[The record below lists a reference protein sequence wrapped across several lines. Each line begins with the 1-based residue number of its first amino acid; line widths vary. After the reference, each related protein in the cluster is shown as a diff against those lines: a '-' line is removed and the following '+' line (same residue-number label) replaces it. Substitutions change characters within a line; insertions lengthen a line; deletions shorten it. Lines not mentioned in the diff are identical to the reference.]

1 MSTARVASV
10 PTAILQR
17 PSAAT
22 SSTNLAVSTPA
33 TASSAPAVAAATGA
47 TGGLRNQKAASGKNA
62 RSFSGSK
69 GRFHDVFGIETET
82 AVPNNSGSRTN
93 SAKPTAAAVS
103 AATVATT
110 ATAQGRPSE
119 PSKRATALSTASPAR
134 KGGPSRAAVPDRS
147 ASDGLLV
154 LKTPTKADRE
164 NRPRAQTTKPDKIN
178 HTPVTAKTAAET
190 DNPVP
195 GPVKLQKA
203 DTADGVVAKV
213 NGGSEKK
220 RRGGGGK
227 KAKAG
232 ACNADDD
239 DRPHQQGQQQQQRSQ
254 QQQQQPQQQQQQQ
267 TPRPVE
273 TPVYFPQSSQRRHL
287 NTMPSRQRR
296 LSAPD
301 LRLQEMTAALAAAA
315 SAGLGSARQPQSSP
329 PGKNPLYAGAQFQNS
344 PAASALPMPVFT
356 DRGSKHYPMH
366 PDPTRPAT
374 SPSDST
380 EASSLPNP
388 VLHAPLFRA
397 PNRTASHEGAAGGGR
412 GGGAGG
418 SPSTTP
424 RVRPRSSVDPDSEMF
439 AMDEE
444 PDDLRKKSRHL
455 LSLLTGTPHQAHSS
469 NTSTGAPS
477 DWDNHS
483 NHHHRSTPGPAIN
496 HGAGGTGHYPG
507 FPMHHPMH
515 PHHPHFHQPYHVPLH
530 DASIA
535 HGDNNGVNSGG
546 VHSHTGALREFSA
559 PPFANRPMPPR
570 PVSMPPTQAPPP
582 HLFAHQ
588 HQGQGPGQ
596 VQQHSPPSPPRPAPP
611 QQPAPK
617 QQQQQQ
623 QPQEQSVL
631 ARIGADL
638 KSILNISGSSQA

>member
-1 MSTARVASV
+1 MSTVRVATV

-17 PSAAT
+17 PSAASS
-22 SSTNLAVSTPA
+22 SSTNMAVSTAA
-33 TASSAPAVAAATGA
+33 TSSSAPAVAAATGA
-47 TGGLRNQKAASGKNA
+47 TGGLRNQKAPSGKNA
-62 RSFSGSK
+62 RTFSGGK
-69 GRFHDVFGIETET
+69 A
-82 AVPNNSGSRTN
+82 AVPNDTGSRTN
-93 SAKPTAAAVS
+93 SAKPTPTAVT
-103 AATVATT
+103 AATAH
-110 ATAQGRPSE
+110 GRPSE
-119 PSKRATALSTASPAR
+119 PSKRATALTTASPAR
-134 KGGPSRAAVPDRS
+134 KGGASRAAVPDRS

-164 NRPRAQTTKPDKIN
+164 NRPRAQTSKPEKFN
-178 HTPVTAKTAAET
+178 HTPVPAKAATET
-190 DNPVP
+190 DAPVP
-195 GPVKLQKA
+195 GPLKPQKA
-203 DTADGVVAKV
+203 DTVDGVVTKL
-213 NGGSEKK
+213 NGPSEKK

-227 KAKAG
+227 KPKSG
-232 ACNADDD
+232 ACNADED
-239 DRPHQQGQQQQQRSQ
+239 DRQHQQGQQQRSQ
-254 QQQQQPQQQQQQQ
+254 QQQQQQQQQQ

-273 TPVYFPQSSQRRHL
+273 TPVYFPQSSQRRHP

-315 SAGLGSARQPQSSP
+315 SAGPGSARQPQSSP

-366 PDPTRPAT
+366 PDPTRPAI

-397 PNRTASHEGAAGGGR
+397 PNRTGSHEGAAGGGR

-455 LSLLTGTPHQAHSS
+455 LSLLTGTPHQGHPS
-469 NTSTGAPS
+469 NNSNGAPL

-483 NHHHRSTPGPAIN
+483 NHHHRATPAPAIN
-496 HGAGGTGHYPG
+496 HGGSVTGHYPG

-515 PHHPHFHQPYHVPLH
+515 PHHSHFHPPYHVPLH
-530 DASIA
+530 DASHL
-535 HGDNNGVNSGG
+535 HGDNNSISSGG
-546 VHSHTGALREFSA
+546 VNNHAGALREFSA

-570 PVSMPPTQAPPP
+570 PVSMPPAQAPPP

-596 VQQHSPPSPPRPAPP
+596 LQQHSPPSPPRPAPP
-611 QQPAPK
+611 QQPTSK
-617 QQQQQQ
+617 QQQQQPQ
-623 QPQEQSVL
+623 PPQEQSVL